1 MVLDNR
7 LSTQVPKLEPG
18 GPSDDRW
25 SQGGEP
31 GRRPEERPERIQGAA
46 TPSGRA
52 GRLADGCPPE
62 ISDGL
67 MDPRAEFLE
76 LGGQPMHSTCPTMSI
91 EVVVTRN

>member
-52 GRLADGCPPE
+52 GRLGAHLRSPMV
-62 ISDGL
+62 SWT
-67 MDPRAEFLE
+67 PRAEFLE
-76 LGGQPMHSTCPTMSI
+76 LGGQPVLYMCPTMSI
-91 EVVVTRN
+91 EDVETRN